1 MALIVSDEGY
11 SRNAACALNLIS
23 ALLLFAKYHTK
34 NGIWHQQNKSLFST
48 IYNTHQDDSNI
59 DIYRCIYMYFIVSII
74 IKHNN
79 TLNDDSKKNRIKRCG
94 ELNIYKNLCVID
106 TAQHMSTFGSSLKF
120 SLPY

>member
-1 MALIVSDEGY
+1 
-11 SRNAACALNLIS
+11 
-23 ALLLFAKYHTK
+23 
-34 NGIWHQQNKSLFST
+34 
-48 IYNTHQDDSNI
+48 
-59 DIYRCIYMYFIVSII
+59 MYFIVSII

-120 SLPY
+120 SLAVILMCVVNCRKETFILLVPDSIFCMVFCK